1 MKNKW
6 ESKNFILSDVSYI
19 GTCKNKHLS
28 TLHPNVFHLDAE
40 FSKKKNFPERIHSL
54 YFQLIAE
61 SNNEMQQSNFN
72 IPC

>member
-40 FSKKKNFPERIHSL
+40 FSKKKPSL
-54 YFQLIAE
+54 RELVRFT
-61 SNNEMQQSNFN
+61 FN
-72 IPC
+72 

>member
-40 FSKKKNFPERIHSL
+40 FSKKKLPLKNSFVVLSTDRGK
-54 YFQLIAE
+54 
-61 SNNEMQQSNFN
+61 
-72 IPC
+72 